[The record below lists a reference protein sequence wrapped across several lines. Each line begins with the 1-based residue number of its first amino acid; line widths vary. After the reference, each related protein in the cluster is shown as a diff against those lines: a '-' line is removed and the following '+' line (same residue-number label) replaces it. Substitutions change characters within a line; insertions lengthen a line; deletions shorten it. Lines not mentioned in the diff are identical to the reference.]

1 MPMTETAHVAVEEL
15 HALLTVEEI
24 DTGIF
29 RGIASA
35 EQPGR
40 VYGGQVVAQA
50 LAAAAR
56 GIDPK
61 RQAHSLH
68 AYFLRAGDATRPIIY
83 RVLPDFDGGSFSNR
97 RVVAM
102 QGGKPILN
110 LAASFHRHEEGL
122 SHAVPMPEVPAP
134 EQCPGFQ
141 EALAAAGQKLPPFLL
156 ERLAAFEIRPCP
168 PVRNGDLPQRHQWF
182 RLAAPLSAALAADAV
197 MQRVILAYASDFALV
212 STALMPQG
220 LGFFSPGVTGASL
233 DHAMWFHQTPPLDD
247 WLLYSMDSPWSGH
260 ARGFARGAIY
270 SRNGDLVA
278 SVAQE
283 GLLRVKPQQA

>member
-1 MPMTETAHVAVEEL
+1 MSEDARRAVEEL
-15 HALLTVEEI
+15 RDLLNVEEI

-29 RGIASA
+29 RGAASA
-35 EQPGR
+35 EEMGR

-56 GIDPK
+56 GVDPE

-68 AYFLRAGDATRPIIY
+68 AYFLRAGDSARPIIY

-110 LAASFHRHEEGL
+110 LAASFHRPEEGL
-122 SHAVPMPEVPAP
+122 SHAVPMPDVPAP
-134 EQCPGFQ
+134 DECPDFRD
-141 EALAAAGQKLPPFLL
+141 ALVAAGQKLPSFLL
-156 ERLAAFEIRPCP
+156 DRLAAFDIRPCP
-168 PVRNGDLPQRHQWF
+168 PVRGGDLPQRQEWF
-182 RLAAPLSAALAADAV
+182 RLARPLGSDDT
-197 MQRVILAYASDFALV
+197 MQRVLLAYASDFALV
-212 STALMPQG
+212 STALMPHG

-233 DHAMWFHQTPPLDD
+233 DHAIWFHQTPPIDD
-247 WLLYSMDSPWSGH
+247 WLLYAMDSPWSGH

-270 SRNGDLVA
+270 TRSGELVA

-283 GLLRVKPQQA
+283 GLLRVKPQA

>member
-1 MPMTETAHVAVEEL
+1 MPMTETARIAVEEL
-15 HALLTVEEI
+15 RNLLTVEEI

-29 RGIASA
+29 RGAASA

-56 GIDPK
+56 GVDPE

-68 AYFLRAGDATRPIIY
+68 AYFLRAGEAGRPIIY

-110 LAASFHRHEEGL
+110 LAASFHRQEEGL
-122 SHAVPMPEVPAP
+122 SHAEPAPDVPTP
-134 EQCPGFQ
+134 EQCPDFR
-141 EALAAAGQKLPPFLL
+141 EALAATGQRLPGFLL
-156 ERLAAFEIRPCP
+156 DRLAAFDMRPCP
-168 PVRNGDLPQRHQWF
+168 PVTGGASPRRQQWF
-182 RLAAPLSAALAADAV
+182 RLARPLNEDAV
-197 MQRVILAYASDFALV
+197 MQRVILAYASDFALI

-233 DHAMWFHQTPPLDD
+233 DHAIWFHRTPPMDD
-247 WLLYSMDSPWSGH
+247 WLLYAMDSPWSGH

-270 SRNGDLVA
+270 TRSGELVA

-283 GLLRVKPQQA
+283 GLLRVKSQA